1 MTLSQT
7 VQTAKDMEVDPRFAA
22 MARLRFLKPRIAEME
37 RELWSTQKDAAFRK
51 NPTEKALLLSIA
63 KDTETTLRGMRSEA
77 DALLR
82 YVNGKLEFRNSG
94 KTRRI
99 DPEMIERAKNYPME
113 VLLDQKPK
121 GPGKV
126 VCCPFHND
134 KAASASVKLN
144 RLICFAG
151 CKPKDGKK
159 GWDTITLLMERDGMS
174 FREAVMALQ

>member
-1 MTLSQT
+1 MTLTQT
-7 VQTAKDMEVDPRFAA
+7 IATAKDFGVDPRFAA
-22 MARLRFLKPRIAEME
+22 MARLRFLKPRIAELE
-37 RELWSTQKDAAFRK
+37 RELWQVKRDAKYRQDA
-51 NPTEKALLLSIA
+51 TGKAVLLSIA
-63 KDTETTLRGMRSEA
+63 DEKESSLRAMKAEA
-77 DALLR
+77 DSLLR
-82 YVNGKLEFRNSG
+82 FLNGKIDLG
-94 KTRRI
+94 KQPGRI
-99 DPEMIERAKNYPME
+99 SQEMIERAKNYPMAAILE
-113 VLLDQKPK
+113 QTPK

-126 VCCPFHND
+126 VRCPFHDD